1 MLSNIDIF
9 RYCHS
14 CEWVFERMQESI
26 DNNALIYDYIIPVF
40 ARRPLKPE
48 WHLLIFVI
56 MITGNDF
63 GTVEK
68 ERLLRKYQG

>member
-1 MLSNIDIF
+1 
-9 RYCHS
+9 
-14 CEWVFERMQESI
+14 MQESI

-48 WHLLIFVI
+48 LHLLLFEL